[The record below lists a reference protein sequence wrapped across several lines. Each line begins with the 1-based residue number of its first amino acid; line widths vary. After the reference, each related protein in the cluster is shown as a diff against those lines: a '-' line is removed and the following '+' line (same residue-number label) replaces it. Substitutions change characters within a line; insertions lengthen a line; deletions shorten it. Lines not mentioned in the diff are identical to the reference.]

1 MADKIK
7 TVTAVDDNTGGV
19 LPEKEEDFTSPVV
32 IDNISA
38 MSDTAR
44 CATEA
49 AQTAILDAVEAVE
62 DDLSKYYELTEEDK
76 VSSSLSAQD
85 DIMEAVEVIREEI
98 YALAIM
104 NVLDEGGNEEDEA
117 EVGSD
122 SQTSESI
129 IAEAIEAARVRMTG
143 TVVESTFGDEDM
155 HRKDEEDKDYV
166 QVAHEDNEG
175 IIITPFDEAITAANE
190 VFPSKEEELVTV
202 SEERT
207 EHQEKVFN
215 VITRQCSGRL
225 TTEMESGISALAKIP
240 TSIAAESTRLM
251 TATTTSSFHT
261 IFLTVIRRWIKE
273 FPPYRP
279 RTI

>member
-1 MADKIK
+1 
-7 TVTAVDDNTGGV
+7 
-19 LPEKEEDFTSPVV
+19 
-32 IDNISA
+32 
-38 MSDTAR
+38 
-44 CATEA
+44 
-49 AQTAILDAVEAVE
+49 
-62 DDLSKYYELTEEDK
+62 
-76 VSSSLSAQD
+76 
-85 DIMEAVEVIREEI
+85 MEAVEVIREEI

-104 NVLDEGGNEEDEA
+104 NMLDKGGNEEDEA

-143 TVVESTFGDEDM
+143 TVVASTFGDEDM

-273 FPPYRP
+273 
-279 RTI
+279 